1 MTEKDVILSLDIGTT
16 NIKLA
21 AINKNGETILL
32 QKRPLRL
39 QCPEPGHQE
48 ICPSELW
55 TDIEALFRLST
66 KGLES
71 RIAAVGISTHRSTFI
86 TWERGTDRFLHNF
99 ITWADK
105 RTQKMC
111 DDWNNSY
118 LTRICQTILHGIG
131 KIVGSTHMV
140 CAANFKVV
148 PANVQM
154 RFKWVMEN
162 ISSAQTLYNQGN
174 LCFGT
179 LDTWLIYKLTGK
191 ATWATD
197 YSNAAATGIYDM
209 WAPAGKWCP
218 VMTWVFGNPIGS
230 LPQVVDSNALF
241 GYISPALDLGCSDI
255 PIHGVVADQQAS
267 VIGNCLFKEGDVKL
281 SLGTGLACD
290 RLTASYAHPVAQ
302 SVYPQIAWKLK
313 GAGIYYMAESMTM
326 ETRGKYLDWLVS
338 SNLVTD
344 LKQIDAIALSVKSS
358 DTPYFIK
365 IDAIDDRSIEDFME
379 EKGSNCTDAHYVRA
393 VMEAHAFRSKVVL
406 DDVFDFYGL
415 PDKIIV
421 DGGASSSTF
430 ILETLSA
437 LTGLDVY
444 KSNCAEGALMGA
456 YFVSGLGL
464 NWWHTFADIEL
475 REQVTLMSPLD
486 CDRVKLLEKF
496 EKWKTFVK
504 F

>member
-21 AINKNGETILL
+21 AVNRNGETISL
-32 QKRPLRL
+32 QKRTLRL
-39 QCPEPGHQE
+39 QCPQPGHQE
-48 ICPSELW
+48 ICPAELW
-55 TDIEALFRLST
+55 TDIETLFKVSV

-71 RIAAVGISTHRSTFI
+71 RIAALGISTHRSTFI
-86 TWERGTDRFLHNF
+86 TWERGTDRYLHNF

-105 RTQKMC
+105 RTQQMC

-118 LTRICQTILHGIG
+118 VTRICQTFLYGIG
-131 KIVGSTHMV
+131 KLVGSTHMV

-162 ISSAQTLYNQGN
+162 VPSAKTLHNQGN

-197 YSNAAATGIYDM
+197 YSNAAATGIYDL
-209 WAPAGKWCP
+209 WAGKWCP

-230 LPQVVDSNALF
+230 LPEVVDSNASF
-241 GYISPALDLGCSDI
+241 GYISPDINLGCSNV

-267 VIGNCLFKEGDVKL
+267 VIGNRLFEEGDVKL

-290 RLTASYAHPVAQ
+290 RLTGSYAHPVAL
-302 SVYPQIAWKLK
+302 SVYPQIAWKLR
-313 GAGIYYMAESMTM
+313 GAGVYYMAESMTM
-326 ETRGKYLDWLVS
+326 ETRGKYMDWLVT
-338 SNLVTD
+338 SNLVKD
-344 LKQIDAIALSVKSS
+344 LKQVDSIAMSVEAV

-365 IDAIDDRSIEDFME
+365 VDAIDNRSIKDFME
-379 EKGSNCTDAHYVRA
+379 AKGSNCTDAHYVRA
-393 VMEAHAFRSKVVL
+393 VMEAHAFRSKVLL

-415 PDKIIV
+415 PDKLIV

-430 ILETLSA
+430 ILESLSA

-444 KSNCAEGALMGA
+444 RSNCAEGALMGA
-456 YFVSGLGL
+456 FVVTGIGL
-464 NWWHTFADIEL
+464 NWWHSFADIEL
-475 REQVTLMSPLD
+475 PKQATLISPLD
-486 CDRVKLLEKF
+486 CDRDLLLEKF
-496 EKWKTFVK
+496 KKWKTLVEL
-504 F
+504 